1 MKLTAITL
9 LLTLSLSAFAAEIQK
24 TPKMG
29 KVSMDEINST
39 LCPTDSSAQAYYIF
53 ETGSTNFVYRNTTIR
68 EGDTGSDK
76 GFQLVFK
83 NHTRIKILDKA
94 ASDLGDFE
102 IYLYNSGQN
111 KEKLTNIKGIT
122 HNLENGKIVE
132 TKLDTK
138 QIIYEE
144 KTDHITIVKIAMPEV
159 KAGSVVELE
168 YEILSDFLFN
178 LQEWYF
184 QREVPVLYSE
194 YRVGLPEYFHY
205 KPTVYGYYPIYNETT
220 TLPKTIKFTYSYR
233 SEGYVTQSKQSEYEE
248 RYQEKVTTYYATEVP
263 AFKKERFLKAA
274 KNYLTRITFELEGTK
289 FPNSAYES
297 YSSSWKEVSKELLEH
312 DRFGR
317 ALNRDNFIEQEAQLI
332 KAASTNEMEMMTNA
346 FKLVQ
351 SKIQWNGNTS
361 LLVTKSLKQVWE
373 EGQGN
378 SADINLAL
386 VSLLKAMELNAFPVV
401 LSTQSNG
408 ILPLSHPSLTDLNY
422 VIAMAE
428 VDNKTYLMDATDPL
442 SAVNL
447 LPVRCLNDKGHIID
461 PVKSGEIN
469 LTTPNSYTSYTQ
481 AHLKLNA
488 DGTFDG
494 LARQEDSGYAAMLKR
509 KQFVSEDDSLTV
521 IEKLEKKFPGI
532 SIKNQSFTNLNA
544 TQESLIDSFEISLN
558 GQTDLIGDM
567 LTFSPL
573 LVFRT
578 EDNPLK
584 LENREY
590 PIEFSYPS
598 RELIMCSIEIPEG
611 YVLESMPDP
620 VRVSTED
627 MGIQLTF
634 SVAQNG
640 NTLQAYS
647 DFKINRLLF
656 LPAEYESVKN
666 TFAYMLNKHSE
677 KVVLKKAQ

>member
-1 MKLTAITL
+1 MKITAITL
-9 LLTLSLSAFAAEIQK
+9 ILTLSLSAFAAEIQK
-24 TPKMG
+24 TPKLG
-29 KVSMDEINST
+29 KVSMDEMKST
-39 LCPTDSSAQAYYIF
+39 ICPIDSSAQGYYLF
-53 ETGSTNFVYRNTTIR
+53 EKGSTDFVYRNTTIR
-68 EGDTGSDK
+68 EGEAGNDK

-83 NHTRIKILDKA
+83 NHKRVKVLDKA
-94 ASDLGDFE
+94 ASELGNFE

-111 KEKLTNIKGIT
+111 KEKVASIKGT
-122 HNLENGKIVE
+122 TYNLENGKIVE

-168 YEILSDFLFN
+168 YEIISDFLFN

-194 YRVGLPEYFHY
+194 YSVGIPEYFHY
-205 KPTVYGYYPIYNETT
+205 KPSMYGYYPVHHKTT
-220 TLPKTIKFTYSYR
+220 TLPKSIRFTYTYR
-233 SEGYVTQSKQSEYEE
+233 SDGMVTQSGREEYEE
-248 RYQEKVTTYYATEVP
+248 RYQEKRTIFYANDVP
-263 AFKKERFLKAA
+263 AFQKERFLKAA
-274 KNYLTRITFELEGTK
+274 KNYLTRMTFELEGTK
-289 FPNSAYES
+289 FPRSAYES
-297 YSSSWKEVSKELLEH
+297 YSNSWKDVSKELLEH

-317 ALNRDNFIEQEAQLI
+317 ALNRDNFIDQEAQLI
-332 KAASTNEMEMMTNA
+332 KAASANEMEMISKA
-346 FKLVQ
+346 FQHVQ
-351 SKIQWNGNTS
+351 SKIKWNGRTS
-361 LLVTKSLKQVWE
+361 LLATKNLKQAWE
-373 EGQGN
+373 GGQGN

-386 VSLLKAMELNAFPVV
+386 ISLLKAMEIKAYPVV

-408 ILPLSHPSLTDLNY
+408 MLPLSHPSLTDLNY

-428 VDNKTYLMDATDPL
+428 VDNQTYLMDATDPW
-442 SAVNL
+442 STINL

-469 LTTPNSYTSYTQ
+469 LTTPNSFTTYTQ
-481 AHLKLNA
+481 ASLKLKA
-488 DGTFDG
+488 DGIFEG

-509 KQFVSEDDSLTV
+509 KQFVAEDDSLSV
-521 IEKLEKKFPGI
+521 IEKLEKEFPGI
-532 SIKNQSFTNLNA
+532 KIKSQSFTNLNTA
-544 TQESLIDSFEISLN
+544 HESLIDSFEITMN

-573 LVFRT
+573 VVFRT

-598 RELIMCSIEIPEG
+598 RELIMCSIEIPDG
-611 YVLESMPDP
+611 YEIESMPEP
-620 VRVSTED
+620 IRVAMED
-627 MGIQLTF
+627 MGMQLTF

-640 NTLQAYS
+640 NVLQAFS
-647 DFKINRLLF
+647 DFRINRLLF
-656 LPAEYESVKN
+656 LPAEYESVKS
-666 TFAYMLNKHSE
+666 TFAFLLNKHSE
-677 KVVLKKAQ
+677 KVVLKKTN